1 MTDSDV
7 PPGAL
12 SDALPGRASDEG
24 TRRFAGRFPGR
35 PGHFRRPD
43 RLSLSSIGLGMRNGE
58 VGGADDLAY
67 RQAVMRALD
76 CGVNVFDT
84 ALSYRMQTSERAL
97 GAALRRRIAEGQV
110 ERDEICVISKG
121 GYVTA
126 DPSFVRSRADVRRYV
141 YETYVDSGLIDPEL
155 VVNGNHSIEPRFLRD
170 QIERSRRNLGLETI
184 DVYCIQDPELHMPGK
199 GPTEFWRELREAFA
213 ALEAAV
219 ADGAIAS
226 YGLSTWSGLLVPYTE
241 KGHLSIAELL
251 ETALEVGGADHH
263 LRALQLPYN
272 LAMGEAHGL
281 PSQFAPESEGAALLE
296 AVLGTGTAV
305 FAVAPLVQ
313 GRVVQ
318 QVQLPEVLMRAFPEA
333 RTNAQR
339 ALQFVRSSTGVT
351 SAIVGMRRE
360 DHVIENLALTE
371 QPPASPEAIASL
383 YEDSGTPGP

>member
-1 MTDSDV
+1 MIDSDLLA
-7 PPGAL
+7 GCAT
-12 SDALPGRASDEG
+12 DDG
-24 TRRFAGRFPGR
+24 TRRLAERFPDR

-43 RLSLSSIGLGMRNGE
+43 RLWLSSIGLGMRNGE
-58 VGGADDLAY
+58 IGGADDLAY
-67 RQAVMRALD
+67 RQAVLRALE

-110 ERDEICVISKG
+110 ARDEICVITKG
-121 GYVTA
+121 GYITA
-126 DPSFVRSRADVRRYV
+126 DPDLVRTRADARRYV
-141 YETYVDSGLIDPEL
+141 YETYVDSGLVDPER

-184 DVYCIQDPELHMPGK
+184 DVYCIQDPELHLLSK
-199 GPTEFWRELREAFA
+199 GPTEFGRELRAAFA

-219 ADGAIAS
+219 ADHAIAS

-272 LAMGEAHGL
+272 LAMGEALGL
-281 PSQFAPESEGAALLE
+281 PSQFGPGSEGTALLDS
-296 AVLGTGTAV
+296 VLGTGTAV
-305 FAVAPLVQ
+305 FAIAPLVQ
-313 GRVVQ
+313 GRVVKP
-318 QVQLPEVLMRAFPEA
+318 VELPESLLRAFPEA

-351 SAIVGMRRE
+351 SAIVGMRRD
-360 DHVIENLALTE
+360 DHVTENLALTE
-371 QPPASPEAIASL
+371 HPPATREVIDSL
-383 YEDSGTPGP
+383 YEHARR